1 MGKLPSH
8 LLPARASTLLAGNAT
23 RPTLSPAHMT
33 TETVSRTSGSSGSS
47 QQVRHATLIHR
58 PRRPYTFTQMVQ
70 LSDGS
75 TYTVRSTSPHAI
87 YRSAKDTRNNARWQP
102 SDSSLRNVE
111 VDEAGKLAAFR
122 ERFGRG
128 WDAAKKEDPR
138 AAAAT
143 AEGGAAAD
151 QAAAAA
157 AATPEEDVLDLTDLI
172 GGYATAAGMDAGA
185 TGMNAKEAA
194 KAEKAGKKKGKK

>member
-23 RPTLSPAHMT
+23 RPTLSSAHMT
-33 TETVSRTSGSSGSS
+33 TETVSRTGGSGSS

-75 TYTVRSTSPHAI
+75 TYTVRTTSPHAI

-111 VDEAGKLAAFR
+111 MDEAGKLAAFR

-138 AAAAT
+138 AAAV
-143 AEGGAAAD
+143 AEGGGAD
-151 QAAAAA
+151 KAA
-157 AATPEEDVLDLTDLI
+157 AATAAAPEEDVLDLTDLI
-172 GGYATAAGMDAGA
+172 GGYATAAGMDSGA

>member
-33 TETVSRTSGSSGSS
+33 TETVSRTGGSSSSSS

-75 TYTVRSTSPHAI
+75 TYTVRTTSPHAI

-138 AAAAT
+138 AAAA
-143 AEGGAAAD
+143 ADGGAAN

-157 AATPEEDVLDLTDLI
+157 AAAPEEDFLDLTDLI
-172 GGYATAAGMDAGA
+172 GGYATAAGMDTGA

>member
-33 TETVSRTSGSSGSS
+33 TETVSRTSGSGGSGSS

-58 PRRPYTFTQMVQ
+58 PRRPYTFTQMIQ

-75 TYTVRSTSPHAI
+75 TYTVRTTSPHPI

-138 AAAAT
+138 AAASA
-143 AEGGAAAD
+143 ASDGGD
-151 QAAAAA
+151 A
-157 AATPEEDVLDLTDLI
+157 AATVAAAPEEDVLDLTDLI